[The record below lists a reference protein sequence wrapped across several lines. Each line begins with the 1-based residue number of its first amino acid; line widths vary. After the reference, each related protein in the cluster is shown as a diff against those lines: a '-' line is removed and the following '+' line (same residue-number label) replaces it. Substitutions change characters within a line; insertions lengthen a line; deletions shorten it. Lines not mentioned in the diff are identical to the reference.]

1 MNQHIEMEYVCFLL
15 PDNIL
20 LNYIKNEF
28 DAKNNAE
35 LIDKIIKEEY
45 NPNNLIKLLEI
56 RNPNQ
61 RLEIK
66 SEYEKLALGGNLIHD
81 ILNFIPDYAKNH
93 IQNLMIETK
102 DIIAKTEYVKNI
114 LGNEGFDKYFENE
127 FDEVND
133 VKLIDEVIKRNDN
146 ALIIVRLLNYRDY
159 SQRKKINDNFK
170 EMELN
175 QNKNLFLYIKQ
186 FMLNHVEM
194 EYVCFLFNGIN

>member
-1 MNQHIEMEYVCFLL
+1 
-15 PDNIL
+15 
-20 LNYIKNEF
+20 
-28 DAKNNAE
+28 
-35 LIDKIIKEEY
+35 
-45 NPNNLIKLLEI
+45 
-56 RNPNQ
+56 
-61 RLEIK
+61 
-66 SEYEKLALGGNLIHD
+66 
-81 ILNFIPDYAKNH
+81 
-93 IQNLMIETK
+93 MIETK

-146 ALIIVRLLNYRDY
+146 ALIIVRLLNYREY
-159 SQRKKINDNFK
+159 SQRKKINDKFK

-175 QNKNLFLYIKQ
+175 QNKTLFLYIKQ